1 MWLTEG
7 QKHALKVFNS
17 GENILLL
24 GDPGT
29 GKSALITAIVE
40 EAASNDKKVARTA
53 STGIAAQLINGRTIH
68 SLLKAYP
75 GMNTKHIDYAK
86 KITNLEDIDVLIIDE
101 ISMIGSSFIEYLYKC
116 IAHTDHQ
123 IQLVLVGD
131 FFQLPPVK
139 DNYAFTSPY
148 WNSLYLTPCI
158 LTEVVRQNDREFIHN
173 ITLLKYGDRSCLP
186 YLLSHSSPVPL
197 EGQISIC
204 ARKSDAHYINRIALE
219 KLYGAPQIFTANYD
233 GKVSFSDLQ
242 VEEFLIVKIGM
253 RVMSVINGSGFSN
266 GSLGTVTHLDA
277 DSVKV
282 LFDNGNTVRFSKIPF
297 TVDRTDILGDTTEL
311 WQIPLRPASA
321 ITIHKSQGQTFKN
334 VNIDGTRCWAPG
346 QLYVAVSRACSIN
359 GIHFLTPIR
368 DGNIKT
374 DPAVV
379 KFYNSLKSC

>member
-7 QKHALKVFNS
+7 QKHALQVFNS

-29 GKSALITAIVE
+29 GKSALISAIVE
-40 EAASNDKKVARTA
+40 EAASNGKNVARTA

-75 GMNTKHIDYAK
+75 RMNLNHIDYDK
-86 KITNLEDIDVLIIDE
+86 KTTNLENIDVLIIDE

-116 IAHTDHQ
+116 LAHTGHR

-139 DNYAFTSPY
+139 DSYAFTSPY
-148 WNSLYLTPCI
+148 WNMLYLTPCI
-158 LTEVVRQNDREFIHN
+158 LTEVVRQKDREFIQN

-186 YLLSHSSPVPL
+186 YLLSHSSPLPL
-197 EGQISIC
+197 AGQISVC
-204 ARKSDAHYINRIALE
+204 ARKGDAQQINKMALE
-219 KLYGAPQIFTANYD
+219 MLFGAPQIYTANYN
-233 GKVSFSDLQ
+233 GTVSFSDLQ
-242 VEEFLIVKIGM
+242 IEKYLIVKIGM
-253 RVMSVINGSGFSN
+253 RVMSVINGYGYSN
-266 GSLGTVTHLDA
+266 GSLGTVTNLDTN
-277 DSVKV
+277 SVEV
-282 LFDNGNTVRFSKIPF
+282 LFDNGNTVCFSKVPF
-297 TVDRTDILGDTTEL
+297 TVERKDILGNTTEL

-334 VNIDGTRCWAPG
+334 VNIDGTKCWAPG
-346 QLYVAVSRACSIN
+346 QLYVAVSRACDIK

-368 DGNIKT
+368 DGNIKI

-379 KFYNSLKSC
+379 KFYNNLKSY